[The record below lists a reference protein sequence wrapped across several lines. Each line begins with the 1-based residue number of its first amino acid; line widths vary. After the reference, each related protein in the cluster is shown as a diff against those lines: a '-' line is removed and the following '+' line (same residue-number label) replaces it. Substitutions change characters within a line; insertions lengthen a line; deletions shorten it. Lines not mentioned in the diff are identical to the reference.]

1 MVIKEKIN
9 KIKEDFSFFDDWEDK
24 YQYLIDLGKKLP
36 KLDDIYKTEEYRVKG
51 CNSNLWVVSKIKE
64 GKMIFLGSSDSVI
77 VQGLFYLVQFIY
89 SNEQPQTILNEPLD
103 FFNEIGLSS
112 HLGPSRTNGFNSLKK
127 SELEFRQADFKLKQ
141 TEQQTILDT
150 ISAYFDFIF
159 KIK

>member
-36 KLDDIYKTEEYRVKG
+36 ELDDVYKTEEYRVKG
-51 CNSNLWVVSKIKE
+51 CNSNLWVVTQTKG

-77 VQGLFYLVQFIY
+77 VQGLFFLVQFIY
-89 SNEQPQTILNEPLD
+89 NNEHPQTILNEPLD

-112 HLGPSRTNGFNSLKK
+112 HLGRSRTNGFKSLKK
-127 SELEFRQADFKLKQ
+127 HINQVGTELSN
-141 TEQQTILDT
+141 I
-150 ISAYFDFIF
+150 
-159 KIK
+159 

>member
-36 KLDDIYKTEEYRVKG
+36 ELDDVYKTEEYRIKG
-51 CNSNLWVVSKIKE
+51 CNSNLCVVSEIKE

-77 VQGLFYLVQFIY
+77 VQGLFFLVQFIY
-89 SNEQPQTILNEPLD
+89 NNEEPQTILNEPLD

-127 SELEFRQADFKLKQ
+127 QINQTATEL
-141 TEQQTILDT
+141 
-150 ISAYFDFIF
+150 S
-159 KIK
+159 KI

>member
-36 KLDDIYKTEEYRVKG
+36 KLDDVYKTEEYRVKG

-64 GKMIFLGSSDSVI
+64 GKMIFLGTSDSVI
-77 VQGLFYLVQFIY
+77 VQGLFFLVQFIY
-89 SNEQPQTILNEPLD
+89 NNEQPQTILNEPLD

-127 SELEFRQADFKLKQ
+127 YINQVATELSN
-141 TEQQTILDT
+141 I
-150 ISAYFDFIF
+150 
-159 KIK
+159 

>member
-36 KLDDIYKTEEYRVKG
+36 ELDDVYKTEEYRIKG
-51 CNSNLWVVSKIKE
+51 CNSNLWVVSEIKE

-77 VQGLFYLVQFIY
+77 VQGLFFLIQFIY
-89 SNEQPQTILNEPLD
+89 NNEEPQTILNEPLD

-127 SELEFRQADFKLKQ
+127 RINQVATKFS
-141 TEQQTILDT
+141 
-150 ISAYFDFIF
+150 
-159 KIK
+159 KI

>member
-36 KLDDIYKTEEYRVKG
+36 ELENIYKTEEYRIKG
-51 CNSNLWVVSKIKE
+51 CNSNLWVVPRIKE

-77 VQGLFYLVQFIY
+77 VQGLFFLVQFIY
-89 SNEQPQTILNEPLD
+89 NNEEPQTILNEPLD

-127 SELEFRQADFKLKQ
+127 QINQVATEL
-141 TEQQTILDT
+141 
-150 ISAYFDFIF
+150 S
-159 KIK
+159 KI

>member
-36 KLDDIYKTEEYRVKG
+36 ELENIYKTEEYRIKG
-51 CNSNLWVVSKIKE
+51 CNSNLWVVPRIKE

-77 VQGLFYLVQFIY
+77 VQGLFFLVQFIY
-89 SNEQPQTILNEPLD
+89 NEEDPQTILSEPLD

-127 SELEFRQADFKLKQ
+127 QINQAATEL
-141 TEQQTILDT
+141 
-150 ISAYFDFIF
+150 S
-159 KIK
+159 KI

>member
-1 MVIKEKIN
+1 MVIQEKIN

-36 KLDDIYKTEEYRVKG
+36 KLDDIYKTEEYRIKG

-64 GKMIFLGSSDSVI
+64 GKMIFTGSSDSVI
-77 VQGLFYLVQFIY
+77 VQGLFFLVQFIY
-89 SNEQPQTILNEPLD
+89 NNEDPQTVLNEPLD

-127 SELEFRQADFKLKQ
+127 YINQAATEL
-141 TEQQTILDT
+141 
-150 ISAYFDFIF
+150 S
-159 KIK
+159 KI

>member
-36 KLDDIYKTEEYRVKG
+36 ELDDVYKTEKYRIKG
-51 CNSNLWVVSKIKE
+51 CNSNLWVVSEIKE

-77 VQGLFYLVQFIY
+77 VQGLFFLVQFIY
-89 SNEQPQTILNEPLD
+89 NNEEPQTILNEPLD

-112 HLGPSRTNGFNSLKK
+112 HLGLSRTNGFNSLKK
-127 SELEFRQADFKLKQ
+127 QINQAATEL
-141 TEQQTILDT
+141 
-150 ISAYFDFIF
+150 S
-159 KIK
+159 KI

>member
-36 KLDDIYKTEEYRVKG
+36 ELEDIYKTEEYRVKG

-77 VQGLFYLVQFIY
+77 VQGLFFLVQFIY
-89 SNEQPQTILNEPLD
+89 NNEQPQTILNEPLD

-112 HLGPSRTNGFNSLKK
+112 HLGPSRTNGFISLKK
-127 SELEFRQADFKLKQ
+127 HINQVATELSN
-141 TEQQTILDT
+141 I
-150 ISAYFDFIF
+150 
-159 KIK
+159 

>member
-36 KLDDIYKTEEYRVKG
+36 ELEDTYKTEEYRVKG

-77 VQGLFYLVQFIY
+77 VQGLFFLVQFIY
-89 SNEQPQTILNEPLD
+89 GNEQPQTILNEPLD
-103 FFNEIGLSS
+103 FFNEIGLAS
-112 HLGPSRTNGFNSLKK
+112 HLGPSRTNCFNSLKK
-127 SELEFRQADFKLKQ
+127 HINQVATELSN
-141 TEQQTILDT
+141 I
-150 ISAYFDFIF
+150 
-159 KIK
+159 

>member
-36 KLDDIYKTEEYRVKG
+36 ELEDTYKTEEYRVKG

-77 VQGLFYLVQFIY
+77 VQGLFFLVQFIY

-127 SELEFRQADFKLKQ
+127 HINRVATELSN
-141 TEQQTILDT
+141 I
-150 ISAYFDFIF
+150 
-159 KIK
+159 

>member
-1 MVIKEKIN
+1 MIIQEKIN

-36 KLDDIYKTEEYRVKG
+36 ELENIYKTEEYRVKG
-51 CNSNLWVVSKIKE
+51 CNSNLWVVPQIKE
-64 GKMIFLGSSDSVI
+64 GKIVFLGFSDSVI

-89 SNEQPQTILNEPLD
+89 NNEQPQAILNEPLD

-127 SELEFRQADFKLKQ
+127 HINQVATELSN
-141 TEQQTILDT
+141 I
-150 ISAYFDFIF
+150 
-159 KIK
+159 